1 VRIERL
7 RKEPLARGEPFTFR
21 WEGRDVEAYAGETVL
36 GALLADGI
44 RTLRRAPRTGEPRGM
59 LCGIG
64 ACYDCV
70 VTVNGVA
77 NQRACMV
84 VAAPGLDV
92 RSAPPGFAA
101 EGGSDG

>member
-1 VRIERL
+1 MRIERL
-7 RKEPLARGEPFTFR
+7 RGEPLARGDPFTFR
-21 WEGRDVEAYAGETVL
+21 WDGRDVEAYPGETVL
-36 GALLADGI
+36 GALLAGGV
-44 RTLRRAPRTGEPRGM
+44 RTLRHAPHTGDPRGM

-70 VTVNGVA
+70 VTVDGVA
-77 NQRACMV
+77 NQRACML

-92 RSAPPGFAA
+92 RSTTPGFAA